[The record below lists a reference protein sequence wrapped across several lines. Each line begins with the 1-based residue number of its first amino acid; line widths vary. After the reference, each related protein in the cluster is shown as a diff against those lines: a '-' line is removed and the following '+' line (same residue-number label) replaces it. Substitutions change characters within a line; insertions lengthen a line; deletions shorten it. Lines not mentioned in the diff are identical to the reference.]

1 MDWIADFIRRN
12 FSELLILDF
21 ALAWLT
27 GAPRGHTLSGNAWRT
42 EQAGKPWGRFWRPR
56 IDGMFRNVFG
66 QLDHCRKAY
75 EREAQAIA
83 AGAPFGICNLPTRA
97 TELIA

>member
-56 IDGMFRNVFG
+56 IDAMFLRYFE
-66 QLDHCRKAY
+66 QTEHCRKAHDQ
-75 EREAQAIA
+75 EAAAIA
-83 AGAPFGICNLPTRA
+83 AGRPFGIRNLPI
-97 TELIA
+97 TETEQPA